1 MCIRDRGYFDVV
13 PDLTI
18 FGKIVA
24 GGYPSA
30 GGVGGKKEFVSG
42 MAAGVGTMMKRA
54 YVGGTLA
61 ANPLSSYAGYCAI
74 QEIARTNACEV
85 AGRAGD
91 RLAAGLKDLVNK
103 YGLPYVVYNQGSIV
117 HLECTGAMSYDF
129 SSMNILKS
137 ALPMLKTKPEMLR
150 RKSAMEEMGAA
161 YMANGIVT
169 LAGSRLYTSMADTD
183 EIIDGALERFDDVF
197 KNVKVCPADRVFAK
211 K

>member
-1 MCIRDRGYFDVV
+1 
-13 PDLTI
+13 
-18 FGKIVA
+18 
-24 GGYPSA
+24 
-30 GGVGGKKEFVSG
+30 

-91 RLAAGLKDLVNK
+91 RLAAGLKDLDNK

-137 ALPMLKTKPEMLR
+137 ALPMLKT
-150 RKSAMEEMGAA
+150 
-161 YMANGIVT
+161 
-169 LAGSRLYTSMADTD
+169 
-183 EIIDGALERFDDVF
+183 
-197 KNVKVCPADRVFAK
+197 
-211 K
+211 